1 MPVRRCLFTVGTNSR
16 LSARRMTTVLLVV
29 ASTLSACRAATHTTT
44 GAATGAGVGALA
56 GAVLGNRVGKPLQGA
71 AIGGAAGGVIGG
83 TAGAAQDIREH
94 EEERVADEHYQ
105 QTLELALKNEDVL
118 QMLADGQS
126 EAVILNTVEK
136 SFTHFDL
143 SPEGLAILKAAG
155 VSDRV
160 IIAMQNSLRV
170 RRPATLRSVR

>member
-1 MPVRRCLFTVGTNSR
+1 
-16 LSARRMTTVLLVV
+16 
-29 ASTLSACRAATHTTT
+29 
-44 GAATGAGVGALA
+44 
-56 GAVLGNRVGKPLQGA
+56 VLGNRLGKPLQGA

-83 TAGAAQDIREH
+83 TAGAAQDIRER

-118 QMLADGQS
+118 QMMADGQS
-126 EAVILNTVEK
+126 EAVILNTIEK

-143 SPEGLAILKAAG
+143 GPEGLAILKAAG

-160 IIAMQNSLRV
+160 MIAMQNSQRV

>member
-1 MPVRRCLFTVGTNSR
+1 MFQLLRSKTGRPLFLGSLILFSLGCR
-16 LSARRMTTVLLVV
+16 SATQTI
-29 ASTLSACRAATHTTT
+29 T

-56 GAVLGNRVGKPLQGA
+56 GAILGNRVGKPLQGA

-83 TAGAAQDIREH
+83 AAGAAQDLREH

-105 QTLELALKNEDVL
+105 QTLEIALKNEDVL
-118 QMLADGQS
+118 QMMADGQS
-126 EAVILNTVEK
+126 EEVILNSVEK
-136 SFTHFDL
+136 RLTYFDL
-143 SPEGLAILKAAG
+143 SPEGLAVLKAAG
-155 VSDRV
+155 ASDRI

>member
-1 MPVRRCLFTVGTNSR
+1 MLQHLGSKTARSLFLGSLILITFGCRSATN
-16 LSARRMTTVLLVV
+16 
-29 ASTLSACRAATHTTT
+29 TTT
-44 GAATGAGVGALA
+44 GAAGGAGIGALA

-83 TAGAAQDIREH
+83 TAGAAQDLREH
-94 EEERVADEHYQ
+94 EEERVADEHYK
-105 QTLELALKNEDVL
+105 QTLELALKNEDIL

-126 EAVILNTVEK
+126 EEVILNTIKKGV
-136 SFTHFDL
+136 TWFDL

-155 VSDRV
+155 ASDRL
-160 IIAMQNSLRV
+160 IIAMQDSLRV